1 MSAPEA
7 MIKTVGAA
15 LDGFGN
21 LPDEDRKLLFETFR
35 VWQDNDASGRGAL
48 WYLFTTPNTVY
59 QRLHRI
65 EKQPADPPRG
75 LGMSPNCV
83 WPSKV

>member
-1 MSAPEA
+1 

-21 LPDEDRKLLFETFR
+21 LPYEDRKLLFETFR

-59 QRLHRI
+59 ERLASNRETHRPI
-65 EKQPADPPRG
+65 PLAVEGCRRTVSG
-75 LGMSPNCV
+75 LRSVLM
-83 WPSKV
+83 

>member
-1 MSAPEA
+1 

-48 WYLFTTPNTVY
+48 WYLFTTPNTVC

-65 EKQPADPPRG
+65 EKHTGR
-75 LGMSPNCV
+75 SPSRSSDV
-83 WPSKV
+83 AELFWPSKVLM